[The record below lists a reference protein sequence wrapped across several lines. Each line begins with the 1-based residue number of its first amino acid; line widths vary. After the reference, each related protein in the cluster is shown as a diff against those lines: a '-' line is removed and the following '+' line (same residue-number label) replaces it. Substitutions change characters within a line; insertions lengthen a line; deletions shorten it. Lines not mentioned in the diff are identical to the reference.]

1 MGRMTKAQI
10 KKTLEEN
17 SIDALLLPKSE
28 KFTHKQRQFAKG
40 VANGLTQSDAYRLAY
55 DTEGKSSIVNCE
67 ASKLANSP
75 KIAQLIE
82 AYSLAN
88 TAKEYHSPLRL
99 RELVINNLVMHAISE
114 DIKPAQRLKA
124 TELLGKLTE
133 VGSFTERKET
143 TVIHQSS
150 QLKAKLLDQLK
161 TIVNE
166 DGSEITEDEGDKLLR
181 ELMGV
186 GSNNTQHHEP
196 TTMGDTEQ
204 DSDHPESY
212 THINPLTQSSPQTN
226 EDLTQ
231 SSQESDQSDTSLTH
245 AIHDQNGIV
254 NENKELHTGNVT
266 SVKKEGVGGE
276 EKAADAGWE
285 EYKEDPPSNL
295 GTMDKGGV

>member
-1 MGRMTKAQI
+1 
-10 KKTLEEN
+10 
-17 SIDALLLPKSE
+17 
-28 KFTHKQRQFAKG
+28 
-40 VANGLTQSDAYRLAY
+40 
-55 DTEGKSSIVNCE
+55 
-67 ASKLANSP
+67 
-75 KIAQLIE
+75 
-82 AYSLAN
+82 
-88 TAKEYHSPLRL
+88 L

-166 DGSEITEDEGDKLLR
+166 DGSEVTEDDGDRLLR
-181 ELMGV
+181 ELMGYRV
-186 GSNNTQHHEP
+186 AESQDHEP
-196 TTMGDTEQ
+196 THSTPPEQ
-204 DSDHPESY
+204 ESDHPESY

-231 SSQESDQSDTSLTH
+231 SSPETTESDSSLTD

>member
-1 MGRMTKAQI
+1 MGKLSKREI
-10 KKTLEEN
+10 KQNLEN
-17 SIDALLLPKSE
+17 TPIDTLLLGKNGKRE
-28 KFTHKQRQFAKG
+28 LTHKQKQFAKG
-40 VANGLTQSDAYRLAY
+40 VANGLTKSEAYRQAYETTQNPSAVHSDAQ
-55 DTEGKSSIVNCE
+55 
-67 ASKLANSP
+67 KLMRNPRISH
-75 KIAQLIE
+75 LIE
-82 AYSLAN
+82 AYQQAN
-88 TAKEYHSPLRL
+88 EAREYQSPARL
-99 RELVINNLVMHAISE
+99 RELVIHQLTMHALSE
-114 DIKPAQRLKA
+114 EIPPAQRIKSL
-124 TELLGKLTE
+124 ELLGKVTE
-133 VGSFTERKET
+133 VGAFTERKESI
-143 TVIHQSS
+143 VVHQSA

-186 GSNNTQHHEP
+186 GSSNTQHHEP
-196 TTMGDTEQ
+196 THSAPPEQ
-204 DSDHPESY
+204 ESDHPESY
-212 THINPLTQSSPQTN
+212 THINPHTQSSPETDPDTN
-226 EDLTQ
+226 
-231 SSQESDQSDTSLTH
+231 SDSSLTD